1 MNPAVA
7 AKIAVMDLKKLAN
20 VVSMLLTRPAMAWKS
35 VTHSGDRTAM
45 LNGFLYPLIMLSCLS
60 SFLGML
66 FGYGIGFENI
76 YYVIIKTGV
85 LFATLFLS
93 YHLLAFI
100 VSKFTTAYMKA
111 EYDRLLTDHLAGYS
125 MVVILL
131 LEICLGL
138 FPNFRIIGW
147 ILQFYTVKIVWDG
160 AAVLMRVPEERRL
173 SYVIP
178 VSLSV
183 IFVPVAVGSL
193 MSMLSVNFG

>member
-60 SFLGML
+60 SFLGTL

>member
-7 AKIAVMDLKKLAN
+7 ANIAVMDLKKLAN

-60 SFLGML
+60 SFLGTL

>member
-1 MNPAVA
+1 
-7 AKIAVMDLKKLAN
+7 MDLKKLAN

-60 SFLGML
+60 SFLGTL

-111 EYDRLLTDHLAGYS
+111 EYDRQLTDHLAGYS

-193 MSMLSVNFG
+193 MSMLSANFG